1 MARKY
6 TFEDLVF
13 DVEAM
18 LKAKL
23 NDEIQLVIAD
33 RNDNIEL
40 PKIDPDAFFV
50 QSMDDRVANY
60 PDYVFIELIDIQ
72 SNGLGPMTSK
82 DFQILVMICASTFNN
97 TQQVRMMFRYLQA
110 LEQVFHKYWSSSTSL
125 PIKLK
130 IQSLPPQDY
139 LNLNT
144 TKAFKTAAVI
154 INGGWA

>member
-13 DVEAM
+13 DIEGM

-23 NDEIQLVIAD
+23 NEEIQIVIME
-33 RNDNIEL
+33 RQDNIEL

-60 PDYVFIELIDIQ
+60 PDYVFIELIDII
-72 SNGLGPMTSK
+72 SNGLGPATSK
-82 DFQILVMICASTFNN
+82 EFQILVMICASVTNN
-97 TQQVRMMFRYLQA
+97 LNQVRMMFRYLQA
-110 LEQVFHKYWSSSTSL
+110 LEQTFHKYWSSSTSL

-130 IQSLPPQDY
+130 IQSVPPQDY

-144 TKAFKTAAVI
+144 TKAFKTASVI